1 LIQTVSTVTVSHPRF
16 IPNGVFE
23 YQHALGASLTEALS
37 DGFKQW
43 ADLDL
48 VVLVDALSDAPKHC
62 AVLELQWPQSDGRAI
77 TRRAVLGPVSHA
89 VAHPERAPKE
99 LEHPFCPCCFLTNTY
114 AEFCDLIESDGF
126 FGIRLLAMRNED
138 GSVQADCRINGE
150 DWQAGERALCDYA
163 DTWPQ
168 MGFELRKQYVV
179 LQTPGCQS
187 G

>member
-1 LIQTVSTVTVSHPRF
+1 MVTESDVVELAARVMEQRGYQVVRHGSWLEHSESGIAIRPRLLESGPADSLIQSVSTVTVSHPRL

-62 AVLELQWPQSDGRAI
+62 AALELEWPQSDGRVI

-89 VAHPERAPKE
+89 VAHPERAPIEGHVRLRHAFEVGEE
-99 LEHPFCPCCFLTNTY
+99 LWCVRHHLVE
-114 AEFCDLIESDGF
+114 E
-126 FGIRLLAMRNED
+126 
-138 GSVQADCRINGE
+138 
-150 DWQAGERALCDYA
+150 
-163 DTWPQ
+163 
-168 MGFELRKQYVV
+168 
-179 LQTPGCQS
+179 
-187 G
+187 